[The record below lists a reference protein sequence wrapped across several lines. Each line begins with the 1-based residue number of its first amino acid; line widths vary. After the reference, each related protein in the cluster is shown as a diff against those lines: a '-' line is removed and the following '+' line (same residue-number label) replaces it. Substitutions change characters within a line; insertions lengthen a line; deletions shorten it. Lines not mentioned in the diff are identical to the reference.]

1 MDKADSLTKYLEGSI
16 NQVKNEIAE
25 LKSQAEKQINNL
37 SSTLDKI
44 DTNVNR
50 NMEVTLEVTKKLEN
64 RINMLEEK
72 ENENTRKIAKME
84 EELNQVRLFLGEQV
98 TEINIIK
105 NENRKITLND
115 ATKKAVIYGIPE
127 EEEKE
132 NTKAKLSDHLKLN
145 KTDLTACEVYRMGK
159 KNGGARPRPIV
170 VNCQNISVK
179 EKTRK
184 RMIEQIVKLNKK
196 ETQIGAY
203 VPPNMQML
211 AKNLKE
217 KGISLKEKKEI
228 QAFNLKV
235 TPNNIILTVKKEQ
248 KWLNFIQEEPEDE
261 EEKEEHGKRSRTS
274 SSSSENEVRKKLNQ
288 EFGPEEMEHNQIPKD
303 QRRMSTRNKLN

>member
-159 KNGGARPRPIV
+159 KNGGSRPRPIV
-170 VNCQNISVK
+170 VNCQNISAK
-179 EKTRK
+179 EKTKK
-184 RMIEQIVKLNKK
+184 RIIEQIVKLNKK

-203 VPPNMQML
+203 VPPNMQMI